1 MMNTTKRERKLRG
14 FHALQAALAIEDA
27 KHMPTTPE
35 VERQVDRLY
44 AAGRS
49 KMAAIRYAESV
60 QSRAT
65 IEKGT
70 IRASIVTMARDAVN
84 AWLRK
89 IWADNPELQLAFR
102 DCETLSDNDLR
113 ALLEDALTLTEGRD

>member
-14 FHALQAALAIEDA
+14 FHSLQAALAIEDA
-27 KHMPTTPE
+27 KRMPTTPE
-35 VERQVDRLY
+35 IERQVDRLY

-49 KMAAIRYAESV
+49 KMAAIRYAESI

-65 IEKGT
+65 IETGT
-70 IRASIVTMARDAVN
+70 IRASIVTMAGDVVK

-102 DCETLSDNDLR
+102 DCESLSDNDLR